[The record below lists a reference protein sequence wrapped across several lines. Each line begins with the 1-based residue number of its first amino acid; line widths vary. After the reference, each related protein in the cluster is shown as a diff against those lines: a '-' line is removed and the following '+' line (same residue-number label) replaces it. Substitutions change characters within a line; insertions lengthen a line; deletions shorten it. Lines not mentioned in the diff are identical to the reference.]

1 MTPARTIPFI
11 LAAALA
17 LGLPTIAAAQSPGE
31 QVRETIKRVTAIV
44 SSTAEGEHQR
54 RETVKQLLVPR
65 FDWNEMARQSLGK
78 HWPSAP
84 SKQREFVLTFTEFV
98 GNSYIGQISSYKD
111 EKIVYLGE
119 RLDRNQ
125 AQVDTRLVPA
135 KGDPL
140 AVNYKL
146 HRVDGEWK
154 IFDVVIADISL
165 VLNYRSQFNRVLGK
179 GSFDE
184 LLRQLRARDAQQSN

>member
-54 RETVKQLLVPR
+54 REAVKQLLVPR